1 MNIQNKRYYV
11 VFTGLFLI
19 LVGLFIYFLNPSK
32 KVKKESAGLT
42 KSKLVSSKSVKKVKA
57 EKAKGLPVNFVYEV
71 PNFKKTIPH
80 NVGMKRHIEDM
91 DKMQIVC
98 NGKNCKRQVLT
109 GANAKTYKCAKT
121 KKQNVIKGDV
131 LFSKNS
137 LKHLKS
143 NTKIVGDLY
152 IKNINFLNNKVLW
165 HKTFLGKNAQKDAT
179 TLFGVIAKIL
189 LLTVTAFLLLIVYST
204 VQSFLLV
211 MALLEFSVVTTSV
224 CR

>member
-32 KVKKESAGLT
+32 KVKKESVGLT

-152 IKNINFLNNKVLW
+152 IKNINFLKIPANFTVIGNIYVINSEGV
-165 HKTFLGKNAQKDAT
+165 TFTGK
-179 TLFGVIAKIL
+179 
-189 LLTVTAFLLLIVYST
+189 
-204 VQSFLLV
+204 SFIDGHIFV
-211 MALLEFSVVTTSV
+211 KGKSSVRALPYNVKLNGQIFI
-224 CR
+224 